1 ICRIWLCWIGE
12 HEMQKPKRRLGFM
25 VGKSNATLPPDDETE
40 AELDQEVLK
49 LFYPNQET
57 QDTIERSEAG
67 TDVFMASGSDDLFKK
82 LKL

>member
-1 ICRIWLCWIGE
+1 
-12 HEMQKPKRRLGFM
+12 HEMQKPKRKLGFM

-49 LFYPNQET
+49 LFYPNQCT
-57 QDTIERSEAG
+57 KDTIERSEAG
-67 TDVFMASGSDDLFKK
+67 TDVFTASGSDDLFKK

>member
-1 ICRIWLCWIGE
+1 M
-12 HEMQKPKRRLGFM
+12 HEQKDKKRRLGFM
-25 VGKSNATLPPDDETE
+25 IGKSNATLPADEQTE

-67 TDVFMASGSDDLFKK
+67 TDVFTATDGPDLFKK
-82 LKL
+82 LKM

>member
-1 ICRIWLCWIGE
+1 
-12 HEMQKPKRRLGFM
+12 MQKPKRRLGFM
-25 VGKSNATLPPDDETE
+25 VGKSNATLPPDDKTE

-67 TDVFMASGSDDLFKK
+67 TDVFTTSGSDDLFKK

>member
-1 ICRIWLCWIGE
+1 MYEISACGVLTFALSAISC
-12 HEMQKPKRRLGFM
+12 HFAM
-25 VGKSNATLPPDDETE
+25 VIGKSNATLPADEQTE

-67 TDVFMASGSDDLFKK
+67 TDVFTASGSDDLFKK

>member
-1 ICRIWLCWIGE
+1 MIWLCWIGE

>member
-1 ICRIWLCWIGE
+1 
-12 HEMQKPKRRLGFM
+12 MQKSKRKLGFM
-25 VGKSNATLPPDDETE
+25 IGKSNATLPPDDETE

-67 TDVFMASGSDDLFKK
+67 TDVFTATDGPDLFKK
-82 LKL
+82 LKM

>member
-1 ICRIWLCWIGE
+1 
-12 HEMQKPKRRLGFM
+12 MQKPKRRLGFM
-25 VGKSNATLPPDDETE
+25 VGKSNATLPADDETE

-67 TDVFMASGSDDLFKK
+67 TDVFTATDAPDLFKK

>member
-1 ICRIWLCWIGE
+1 M
-12 HEMQKPKRRLGFM
+12 HEQKDKKRRLGFM
-25 VGKSNATLPPDDETE
+25 IGKSNATLPPDDETE

-67 TDVFMASGSDDLFKK
+67 TDVFTATDGPDLFKK
-82 LKL
+82 LKM

>member
-1 ICRIWLCWIGE
+1 MI
-12 HEMQKPKRRLGFM
+12 
-25 VGKSNATLPPDDETE
+25 GKSNATLPADEQTE

-67 TDVFMASGSDDLFKK
+67 TDVFTATNASDLFKK
-82 LKL
+82 LKM

>member
-1 ICRIWLCWIGE
+1 
-12 HEMQKPKRRLGFM
+12 MQKPKRRLGFM
-25 VGKSNATLPPDDETE
+25 VGKSNATLPADDETE
-40 AELDQEVLK
+40 AELDQEILK

-67 TDVFMASGSDDLFKK
+67 TDVFTATDAPDLFKK

>member
-1 ICRIWLCWIGE
+1 
-12 HEMQKPKRRLGFM
+12 MQKQKPKRRLGFM

-67 TDVFMASGSDDLFKK
+67 TDVFTATNASDLFKK
-82 LKL
+82 LKM